1 MSESTSKNSF
11 NAKSTLEVA
20 GNSYEIFEITGLEGA
35 ATLPFSLKVLL
46 ENLLRTEDGAN
57 ITASQ
62 IKSLAQGDPT
72 VEPDTEIQ
80 FTPARVIMQDFT
92 EIAKR
97 VARDHLRKLRLVF
110 QDDELAEAKYRFAL
124 ATMLGI
130 IREGKLPKTMA
141 DGTPM
146 KRWKYFIG
154 IFNNVLDGKV

>member
-62 IKSLAQGDPT
+62 IQSLAQWDPT

-80 FTPARVIMQDFT
+80 FCSCDHARFHWSSVH
-92 EIAKR
+92 R
-97 VARDHLRKLRLVF
+97 GSRDN
-110 QDDELAEAKYRFAL
+110 A
-124 ATMLGI
+124 
-130 IREGKLPKTMA
+130 
-141 DGTPM
+141 
-146 KRWKYFIG
+146 
-154 IFNNVLDGKV
+154 